1 MTFIIGTIIGFAL
14 GFTVAAILM
23 AGRAADR
30 DMEWVAYV
38 QEGWQPEQ
46 AATINREVNY
56 GNTSDKEAL

>member
-1 MTFIIGTIIGFAL
+1 MTYIIGAIIGFL
-14 GFTVAAILM
+14 FGFTVAAILV

-46 AATINREVNY
+46 PTKKPTGAAPRPPGTE
-56 GNTSDKEAL
+56 

>member
-14 GFTVAAILM
+14 GFTVAAILV

-46 AATINREVNY
+46 PTESRRAAPR
-56 GNTSDKEAL
+56 GPGK

>member
-14 GFTVAAILM
+14 GFTVAAILV

-46 AATINREVNY
+46 PTEKPTGAAPRPP
-56 GNTSDKEAL
+56 GNE

>member
-1 MTFIIGTIIGFAL
+1 MTFIIGTIIGFVL
-14 GFTVAAILM
+14 GFTVAAILV

-46 AATINREVNY
+46 PTERPM
-56 GNTSDKEAL
+56 GEAPRPPGK